1 MRLEAANLADV
12 SPDIPVIPHKDCS
25 DDEVAFLAEYDN
37 ENDEYHTL
45 VSPVDIWAEYAR
57 LKSLGWTQQ
66 RIAKAKGVSQATVS
80 PSHSIATTK
89 V

>member
-12 SPDIPVIPHKDCS
+12 SPDIPVTPHKDCS

-66 RIAKAKGVSQATVS
+66 RIAKAKGLKSQGLVL
-80 PSHSIATTK
+80 
-89 V
+89 

>member
-66 RIAKAKGVSQATVS
+66 RIAKAKGLKSQGLVL
-80 PSHSIATTK
+80 
-89 V
+89 